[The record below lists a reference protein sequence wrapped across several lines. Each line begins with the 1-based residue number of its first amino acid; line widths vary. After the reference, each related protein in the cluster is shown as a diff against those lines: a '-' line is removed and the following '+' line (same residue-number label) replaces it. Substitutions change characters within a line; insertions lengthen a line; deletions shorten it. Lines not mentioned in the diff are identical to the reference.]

1 MRVRIQD
8 LLKTYKIQEF
18 AELAGITVK
27 APHHYDRVRLLKPSR
42 ASWIP
47 GVYRAVRW
55 LAEGLHMMR
64 GFDFDRAADFIDRT
78 LANVDGSHP
87 LG

>member
-27 APHHYDRVRLLKPSR
+27 ALHHYDRVGLLKPSR
-42 ASWIP
+42 TRT
-47 GVYRAVRW
+47 GYRLYTEQCA
-55 LAEGLHMMR
+55 G
-64 GFDFDRAADFIDRT
+64 
-78 LANVDGSHP
+78 
-87 LG
+87 